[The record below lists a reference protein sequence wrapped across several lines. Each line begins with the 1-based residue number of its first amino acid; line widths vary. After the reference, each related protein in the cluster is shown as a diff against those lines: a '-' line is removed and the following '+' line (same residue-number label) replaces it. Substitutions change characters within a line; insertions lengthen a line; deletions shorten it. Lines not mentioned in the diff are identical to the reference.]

1 MGGDGSFPHK
11 PGNEQLKAAAFIFPS
26 WLCISNLRFACLIK
40 NRTAPSC
47 KMERIYL
54 DHQVTTPALPEVVD
68 SMMPYWSEDYASPSG
83 LHAGAKQVRNAVE
96 LARSRVSSLLGRPD
110 EGENVFF
117 AGSGA
122 EAVNLAVVGF
132 ARANRRFGN
141 HIVCS
146 AIEHPAVLDSLSALE
161 REGFCKSVAPV
172 DSEGFLSAEAVSDF
186 FTEETILVCCQWANL
201 AVGTVQS
208 LQRISEFARERGIAF
223 FVDASAAAG
232 RAEESIDSIGADMVA
247 ISPHRFGGPKG
258 VGCLFKR
265 RRTVVEPL
273 IFGGDQEKGLR
284 AGTENVPAIVGAG
297 VAADLARRN
306 LRENCLRL
314 GRLQKRLL
322 AGVLNGIS
330 GVRLNGPEIGTGR
343 LCYQLSFTLAGVEA
357 EGLAL
362 FADMRGLAISQ
373 GSGCLSRALEPH
385 YVFSALGMSPS
396 QGKQT
401 ISLGIGLETTESE
414 VDAAV
419 EILKAGAKRLRSTL
433 PGSLPS
439 CG

>member
-1 MGGDGSFPHK
+1 MSF
-11 PGNEQLKAAAFIFPS
+11 
-26 WLCISNLRFACLIK
+26 
-40 NRTAPSC
+40 C

-68 SMMPYWSEDYASPSG
+68 SMMPYWSEDYASPAG
-83 LHAGAKQVRNAVE
+83 LHAGAKRVRNAVD
-96 LARSRVSSLLGRPD
+96 LARNQVSSLLGRPD

-122 EAVNLAVVGF
+122 EAVNWAVLGF

-146 AIEHPAVLDSLSALE
+146 AIEHPAVLDSLAALE
-161 REGFCKSVAPV
+161 REGFRKSVVPV
-172 DSEGFLSAEAVSDF
+172 DSKGFLSAEAVADF
-186 FTEETILVCCQWANL
+186 FTAETILVCCQWANL
-201 AVGTVQS
+201 AAGTVQS
-208 LQRISEFARERGIAF
+208 LKRIGEFTRERGIAF

-232 RAEESIDSIGADMVA
+232 RAEVSIDLVGADMAAV
-247 ISPHRFGGPKG
+247 SPHRFGGPKG

-265 RRTVVEPL
+265 RRTAVEPL
-273 IFGGDQEKGLR
+273 IFGGEQEKGLR

-297 VAADLARRN
+297 VAAELARRN

-314 GRLQKRLL
+314 ERLQKRLL
-322 AGVLNGIS
+322 DGVLNGIS
-330 GVRLNGPEIGTGR
+330 GVRLNGPEIGPGR
-343 LCYQLSFTLAGVEA
+343 LRHQLSFTLDGVEA

-362 FADMRGLAISQ
+362 FADMRGLAISP

-385 YVFSALGMSPS
+385 YVFSALGLSPS
-396 QGKQT
+396 QAKQT
-401 ISLGIGLETTESE
+401 ISLGIGVKTTAAEI
-414 VDAAV
+414 DAAI
-419 EILKAGAKRLRSTL
+419 EILKAGTKRLRSMS
-433 PGSLPS
+433 PGNAPD

>member
-1 MGGDGSFPHK
+1 MK
-11 PGNEQLKAAAFIFPS
+11 
-26 WLCISNLRFACLIK
+26 
-40 NRTAPSC
+40 
-47 KMERIYL
+47 RIYL
-54 DHQVTTPALPEVVD
+54 DHQTTTPALLEVVD

-83 LHAGAKQVRNAVE
+83 LHAGAKRVRNAVD
-96 LARSRVSSLLGRPD
+96 LARSRMSSLLGRPD
-110 EGENVFF
+110 DGENVFF
-117 AGSGA
+117 TSSGA
-122 EAVNLAVVGF
+122 EAVNLAVLGF

-161 REGFCKSVAPV
+161 REGFCKSVVPV

-186 FTEETILVCCQWANL
+186 FTNETILVCCQWANL
-201 AVGTVQS
+201 AAGTVQS
-208 LQRISEFARERGIAF
+208 LKRVGELARERGIAF

-232 RAEESIDSIGADMVA
+232 RAELNIDSVGADMVA
-247 ISPHRFGGPKG
+247 VSPHRFGGPKG

-297 VAADLARRN
+297 VAAELTGRN

-314 GRLQKRLL
+314 ERLQKRLL

-330 GVRLNGPEIGTGR
+330 GVRLNGPEIGTRR
-343 LCYQLSFTLAGVEA
+343 LCYQLSFTLSGVEA

-362 FADMRGLAISQ
+362 FADMRGLAISP

-396 QGKQT
+396 QAKQT
-401 ISLGIGLETTESE
+401 ISLGIGVETTESE
-414 VDAAV
+414 IDAAV

-433 PGSLPS
+433 PGSVPD